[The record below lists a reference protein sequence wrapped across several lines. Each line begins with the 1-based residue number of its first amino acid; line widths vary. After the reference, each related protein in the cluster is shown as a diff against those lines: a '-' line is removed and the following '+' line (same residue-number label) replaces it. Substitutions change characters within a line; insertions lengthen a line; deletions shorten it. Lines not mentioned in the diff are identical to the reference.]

1 MGIEWRIVFLA
12 SLSFLCVSCGSAR
25 MVMIEK
31 DGGIVA
37 VPGNAEVHMEKAM
50 ALMKENCGGEV
61 DVYRQEEVPVG
72 SRVTDEA
79 TISRNIFDEIE
90 TKREYRVRSKYE
102 WRIFY
107 RCK

>member
-1 MGIEWRIVFLA
+1 MGIEWRIAFLVA
-12 SLSFLCVSCGSAR
+12 FSLLCGSCGSAR

-37 VPGNAEVHMEKAM
+37 VPNNSKAHMEKAM
-50 ALMKENCGGEV
+50 TLMKESCGGEV

-79 TISRNIFDEIE
+79 TISRNVFDEIE
-90 TKREYRVRSKYE
+90 TKREYKVRRKYE
-102 WRIFY
+102 WRLFY